1 MPSTTVKPAEKH
13 GNTSRLCGSRDSAT
27 LFSFA
32 FPLSCCLQLLAKT
45 ILGCCSCSNKI
56 VKQDKRQQTT
66 SVSYSI
72 AITTAEPSGKHIR
85 QFFFF
90 FFFVSI
96 ICCGRFRIQSSTLF
110 SVIVETGMYFGWQKL
125 FVFYSINCLL
135 YFFQLDNS
143 DVLFLDPFFQ
153 LFSTAWIFHFI
164 FSVSYISILLEF
176 PVIFFSLAFFFFI
189 I

>member
-1 MPSTTVKPAEKH
+1 MPSTIIKPGEKH
-13 GNTSRLCGSRDSAT
+13 GNTSRLFGSQDSAT
-27 LFSFA
+27 SFSFA

-45 ILGCCSCSNKI
+45 ILGCCSRSNKI

-72 AITTAEPSGKHIR
+72 SITAAEPSGKKYSLI
-85 QFFFF
+85 FLLF

-96 ICCGRFRIQSSTLF
+96 IGCGRFRIQSSTLF
-110 SVIVETGMYFGWQKL
+110 SGIGGTGMYFGWPIIA
-125 FVFYSINCLL
+125 FYSINCLM

-143 DVLFLDPFFQ
+143 DVLFLDPFYQ
-153 LFSTAWIFHFI
+153 LFATAWILRFI
-164 FSVSYISILLEF
+164 FFVSHISILLEV
-176 PVIFFSLAFFFFI
+176 PDIFFSQAFFFI